1 MSLGT
6 LVHRAINCFTDD
18 DELVGQP
25 MCDCSALQVDLEES
39 STALGSSTN
48 SDTQVVDPG
57 SISVEKE
64 SSLLAVPTENLLGQ
78 IYVDAELVTQF
89 TSLSDQNIAEL

>member
-1 MSLGT
+1 
-6 LVHRAINCFTDD
+6 
-18 DELVGQP
+18 